1 MLDLGGKPPGRLN
14 RAVRQTFSQPRC
26 RDCRSARRSARCPP
40 TPNHLRKRRSR
51 ASTTRTCD
59 SPKVRCS
66 AAPPRRATTTGVAR
80 RCLGDDMLL
89 VICRASRSNVATS
102 SARSRRPE
110 GLRLVA
116 SPASTPLG
124 APSMTDDTV
133 VCHVESHTR
142 ANSDTRRRRNR
153 EDGGASSPQWVRAP
167 TISHLPWG
175 LVPFDA
181 CRSEQRPTP
190 GFQPRLCG
198 AFRLSR
204 PLDASFR
211 SQPLRPCFMPVT
223 PLGFRFRRF
232 PLLDNRQQLSLP
244 PVLHA
249 VSETTTKVGQDSLFA
264 IRLRGC
270 KQPRSPFTSGRSYPV
285 TEGRSSHSVHLYE
298 VSPVIWALCFQKA
311 SSHGLSH
318 SADHLLPDR
327 HRHVCSSEFQRTTE
341 LAVLFRE
348 PPPSVRFVLLI

>member
-1 MLDLGGKPPGRLN
+1 VLF
-14 RAVRQTFSQPRC
+14 V
-26 RDCRSARRSARCPP
+26 RRSHNPVAGTAGPP
-40 TPNHLRKRRSR
+40 VAQRVVRRHPTTY
-51 ASTTRTCD
+51 AS
-59 SPKVRCS
+59 
-66 AAPPRRATTTGVAR
+66 AGAEPRRRERATHRRYVAR
-80 RCLGDDMLL
+80 RRHPEGRPPPVLLVVVVGDDMLL
-89 VICRASRSNVATS
+89 VTSCASRRNVTAS

-232 PLLDNRQQLSLP
+232 PLLDNRQ
-244 PVLHA
+244 
-249 VSETTTKVGQDSLFA
+249 
-264 IRLRGC
+264 
-270 KQPRSPFTSGRSYPV
+270 
-285 TEGRSSHSVHLYE
+285 
-298 VSPVIWALCFQKA
+298 
-311 SSHGLSH
+311 
-318 SADHLLPDR
+318 
-327 HRHVCSSEFQRTTE
+327 
-341 LAVLFRE
+341 
-348 PPPSVRFVLLI
+348 